1 MLVRVQAKN
10 DVNGN
15 PRRGWI
21 QFSSS
26 GDFVQFVD
34 EGYQG
39 RGAISTLVMEGEADT
54 IAITIESSEY
64 KRFKKQSNDMEKLR
78 KAREAIK

>member
-10 DVNGN
+10 DANGN

-21 QFSSS
+21 QFSPS
-26 GDFVQFVD
+26 GDFIQFID

-39 RGAISTLVMEGEADT
+39 RGAISHLIMEGEADT
-54 IAITIESSEY
+54 IAITIEPSEY
-64 KRFKKQSNDMEKLR
+64 RKLKNAKVAVR
-78 KAREAIK
+78 

>member
-10 DVNGN
+10 DADGN

-21 QFSSS
+21 QFSVY

-39 RGAISTLVMEGEADT
+39 RGAISTLIEQGEAET

-64 KRFKKQSNDMEKLR
+64 KRFKKQNNDREKLR

>member
-10 DVNGN
+10 DSNGN

-21 QFSSS
+21 QFSSDGS
-26 GDFVQFVD
+26 FLQFID

-39 RGAISTLVMEGEADT
+39 RGAIAEFVKWGEADT
-54 IAITIESSEY
+54 IAITIEASEY
-64 KRFKKQSNDMEKLR
+64 KRFKKLG
-78 KAREAIK
+78 EAK

>member
-1 MLVRVQAKN
+1 MLVRVQAKY

-21 QFSSS
+21 QFSPS
-26 GDFVQFVD
+26 GDFIQFID

-39 RGAISTLVMEGEADT
+39 RGAIAHLVMEGEADT
-54 IAITIESSEY
+54 IALNIEPKEY
-64 KRFKKQSNDMEKLR
+64 NRLKKGRQ
-78 KAREAIK
+78 

>member
-21 QFSSS
+21 QFASDGS
-26 GDFVQFVD
+26 FVQFVD

-54 IAITIESSEY
+54 IAITIEPKEY
-64 KRFKKQSNDMEKLR
+64 NRLKKGGK
-78 KAREAIK
+78 

>member
-10 DVNGN
+10 DTNGN

-21 QFSSS
+21 QFAEDGS
-26 GDFVQFVD
+26 FLQFID

-39 RGAISTLVMEGEADT
+39 RGAISELVMNGEADT
-54 IAITIESSEY
+54 IAITIEPSEY
-64 KRFKKQSNDMEKLR
+64 NRFKKS
-78 KAREAIK
+78 REAVR

>member
-21 QFSSS
+21 QFSDD
-26 GDFVQFVD
+26 GNFIQFID
-34 EGYQG
+34 EGYLG
-39 RGAISTLVMEGEADT
+39 FGAISELVEKGEADT
-54 IAITIESSEY
+54 IAITIEPSEY
-64 KRFKKQSNDMEKLR
+64 KRFKKS
-78 KAREAIK
+78 REAVK